1 MAASRERRVN
11 AGSKMAKL
19 IEDEEEDEFYT
30 TTYGGFNEVWNN
42 QNDSH
47 LCLSDL
53 EWMYMTTVYD
63 NEVKSGA

>member
-42 QNDSH
+42 QNH
-47 LCLSDL
+47 LCSSVL

-63 NEVKSGA
+63 NKVNSGA

>member
-30 TTYGGFNEVWNN
+30 TTYGGFNEV
-42 QNDSH
+42 
-47 LCLSDL
+47 
-53 EWMYMTTVYD
+53 
-63 NEVKSGA
+63 